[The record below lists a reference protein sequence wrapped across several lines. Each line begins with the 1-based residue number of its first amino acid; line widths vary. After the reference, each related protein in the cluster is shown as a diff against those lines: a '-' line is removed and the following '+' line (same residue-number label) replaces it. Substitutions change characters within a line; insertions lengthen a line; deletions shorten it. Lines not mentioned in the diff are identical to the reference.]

1 MNFEEL
7 SYLIRED
14 LGQDVVKKLS
24 ELFAGDTA
32 PEFISFTYTNKQGE
46 RSQYVINVGMSYKRQ
61 QENNTLK
68 IQKAKQDVETLK
80 NSLTPILQKKAEAQ
94 GGLFNNQ
101 PVEAI
106 LDALPQILQKLEEES
121 NQSIARAEAGLVSA
135 KGTGYEPIRTE
146 GGDYIKGI
154 SYNPSTGKYYIF
166 GPQVSKKVL
175 SEKEYKPTKS
185 KSPVT
190 AGQNLV
196 KKYLDLQY
204 PKNFALD
211 QTSIKDIK
219 VRGQIL
225 ELEGEFGEPQ
235 A

>member
-1 MNFEEL
+1 MNFSEL
-7 SYLIRED
+7 SDLIQED
-14 LGQDVVKKLS
+14 LGQDVVKKFS
-24 ELFAGDTA
+24 ELFAGDNA
-32 PEFISFTYTNKQGE
+32 PEFISFIYTNKQGE
-46 RSQYVINVGMSYKRQ
+46 RSQYVINVGLSYKRQ

-68 IQKAKQDVETLK
+68 IQKAKQDIETLK
-80 NSLTPILQKKAEAQ
+80 NELTPLFQKKAEAQ
-94 GGLFNNQ
+94 GGLYNNQ

-146 GGDYIKGI
+146 SGEYVKGV

-185 KSPVT
+185 KNPIT

-196 KKYLDLQY
+196 KKYLNLQY
-204 PKNFALD
+204 PKNFPLD
-211 QTSIKDIK
+211 RTSIKDIK

-225 ELEGEFGEPQ
+225 ELEGEFGETQ
-235 A
+235 S